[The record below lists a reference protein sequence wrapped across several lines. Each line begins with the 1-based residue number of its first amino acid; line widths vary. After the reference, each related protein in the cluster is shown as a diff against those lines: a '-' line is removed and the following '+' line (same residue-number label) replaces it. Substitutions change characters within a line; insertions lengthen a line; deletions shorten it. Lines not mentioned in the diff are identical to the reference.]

1 MKQYREF
8 EFKLRTLAPVFIGS
22 GETYKQ
28 REYIYENDAYYFPNF
43 VTLYRKLSS
52 NQRQQEAFENYLMS
66 SRRQEKNMRLGEF
79 LRKINF
85 TDRDLGGYSIKA
97 TGVEV
102 ENNGDPDR
110 LNEIAKFI
118 KDPQGRPYI
127 PGTSLKGAIRT
138 ILINTRFKGVE
149 KIPWGGS
156 DDIFHDIRVSDSEPL
171 KLSSLVI
178 TKKWDYN
185 TRKDG
190 PNPLPLTR
198 ECLKPY
204 TKVIFTITTV
214 GDEAAEIISGLS
226 KAADEFYKRYEE
238 RFLKDLDPKYRQSGY
253 NHPIY
258 LGGGSGLWTK
268 ANYDRINI
276 EQIRS
281 RTPRKMKM
289 TGNGVFKLTKAKRQS
304 YRLKIK
310 GVIEEREL
318 VGKNGGAADTKD
330 GIGFYEMG
338 KCCFT
343 IKEKK

>member
-1 MKQYREF
+1 M
-8 EFKLRTLAPVFIGS
+8 
-22 GETYKQ
+22 
-28 REYIYENDAYYFPNF
+28 
-43 VTLYRKLSS
+43 
-52 NQRQQEAFENYLMS
+52 
-66 SRRQEKNMRLGEF
+66 
-79 LRKINF
+79 
-85 TDRDLGGYSIKA
+85 
-97 TGVEV
+97 
-102 ENNGDPDR
+102 
-110 LNEIAKFI
+110 
-118 KDPQGRPYI
+118 
-127 PGTSLKGAIRT
+127 
-138 ILINTRFKGVE
+138 
-149 KIPWGGS
+149 
-156 DDIFHDIRVSDSEPL
+156 
-171 KLSSLVI
+171 
-178 TKKWDYN
+178 
-185 TRKDG
+185 
-190 PNPLPLTR
+190 
-198 ECLKPY
+198 
-204 TKVIFTITTV
+204 
-214 GDEAAEIISGLS
+214 S

-276 EQIRS
+276 EQIRSRRS

>member
-1 MKQYREF
+1 MKRYREF

-66 SRRQEKNMRLGEF
+66 SRIQEKNMRLGEF

-204 TKVIFTITTV
+204 TKVVFTITTV
-214 GDEAAEIISGLS
+214 GDEAAE
-226 KAADEFYKRYEE
+226 
-238 RFLKDLDPKYRQSGY
+238 
-253 NHPIY
+253 
-258 LGGGSGLWTK
+258 
-268 ANYDRINI
+268 
-276 EQIRS
+276 
-281 RTPRKMKM
+281 
-289 TGNGVFKLTKAKRQS
+289 
-304 YRLKIK
+304 
-310 GVIEEREL
+310 
-318 VGKNGGAADTKD
+318 
-330 GIGFYEMG
+330 
-338 KCCFT
+338 
-343 IKEKK
+343 

>member
-66 SRRQEKNMRLGEF
+66 SRRQEKNIRLGEF

-156 DDIFHDIRVSDSEPL
+156 DDIFHDIRVS
-171 KLSSLVI
+171 
-178 TKKWDYN
+178 
-185 TRKDG
+185 
-190 PNPLPLTR
+190 
-198 ECLKPY
+198 
-204 TKVIFTITTV
+204 
-214 GDEAAEIISGLS
+214 
-226 KAADEFYKRYEE
+226 
-238 RFLKDLDPKYRQSGY
+238 
-253 NHPIY
+253 
-258 LGGGSGLWTK
+258 
-268 ANYDRINI
+268 
-276 EQIRS
+276 
-281 RTPRKMKM
+281 
-289 TGNGVFKLTKAKRQS
+289 
-304 YRLKIK
+304 
-310 GVIEEREL
+310 
-318 VGKNGGAADTKD
+318 
-330 GIGFYEMG
+330 
-338 KCCFT
+338 
-343 IKEKK
+343 